1 MPTPLPATLHTVYAE
16 LLERCT
22 IENLVETFPPAGSF
36 YKRQLK
42 GRGYWYYKPSMHDD
56 PQRRSKYVGPDSPEL
71 QAMIARHAEVKAE
84 RKERRSMVVAL
95 QRAGLPGPD
104 GTTGRVL
111 AALAAAGVFRLRGV
125 VVGSVAYQTYGGL
138 LGQILSARN
147 AATSDLDVAQ
157 FLSISMHVDDAID
170 VPFEEVLK
178 SVDPGFRAIGALNGR
193 HATRYALGTGKYRV
207 EVLTPNE
214 GPDSDAP
221 VRLPA
226 LQSDGQPLR
235 FLDFLI
241 HDEVKAVVLQGDGIL
256 VNVPAPERF
265 AIHKLLVSRL
275 RLETAESQAKAEKD
289 LRQATEL
296 IDILIEQRPYELRDL
311 WHEAWERGPKWQ
323 QYLNE
328 AVGLIERRS
337 SLPPV
342 KERLLALVG
351 K

>member
-1 MPTPLPATLHTVYAE
+1 MFTPLPATLHTVYAE
-16 LLERCT
+16 LLERCA
-22 IENLVETFPPAGSF
+22 IEEMVEAFPPGGSF
-36 YKRQLK
+36 YKRLLK
-42 GRGYWYYKPSMHDD
+42 GREYWYYKPSTHDD
-56 PQRRSKYVGPDSPEL
+56 PKRRSKYVGPDTPEL
-71 QAMIARHAEVKAE
+71 QAMIVRHAEAKAE

-95 QRAGLPGPD
+95 LSAGLPGPD
-104 GTTGRVL
+104 TITGKVL
-111 AALAAAGVFRLRGV
+111 SALAAAGVFRLRGV
-125 VVGSVAYQTYGGL
+125 VVGSVAYQTYAGL

-157 FLSISMHVDDAID
+157 FLSISMHVEDAIE

-178 SVDPGFRAIGALNGR
+178 SVDPGFRAIGTLKGNST
-193 HATRYALGTGKYRV
+193 TRYALGKGKYRV

-221 VRLPA
+221 VHLPA

-241 HDEVKAVVLQGDGIL
+241 HDEVKAVVLHGDGIL

-265 AIHKLLVSRL
+265 AIHKLLLSRL

-289 LRQATEL
+289 LRQAAEL
-296 IDILIEQRPYELRDL
+296 MDVLIEQRPYELRDL
-311 WHEAWERGPKWQ
+311 WQEAWNRGPKWRQ
-323 QYLNE
+323 HLDE
-328 AVGLIERRS
+328 ALDLTERRS
-337 SLPPV
+337 ALPQI
-342 KERLLALVG
+342 KERLLSLVA